1 MFSILHFGYDLTH
14 LIFLIP
20 FCGVNESVFQHL
32 KMAFWSYL
40 FTNLIEYFI
49 EKEKILKKDNFWYPR
64 LLTTIIVPWFVI
76 LVWYLVPALIG
87 KLKSTGLEIIWA
99 IFTTYISGIMGG
111 VIEKNFENHSFNL
124 KIKIL
129 ILILFIIS
137 AFLYIRFTYSP
148 PWIDLFENPET
159 L

>member
-1 MFSILHFGYDLTH
+1 
-14 LIFLIP
+14 
-20 FCGVNESVFQHL
+20 
-32 KMAFWSYL
+32 
-40 FTNLIEYFI
+40 
-49 EKEKILKKDNFWYPR
+49 
-64 LLTTIIVPWFVI
+64 
-76 LVWYLVPALIG
+76 
-87 KLKSTGLEIIWA
+87 
-99 IFTTYISGIMGG
+99 MGG

>member
-1 MFSILHFGYDLTH
+1 MKGKNH
-14 LIFLIP
+14 
-20 FCGVNESVFQHL
+20 
-32 KMAFWSYL
+32 
-40 FTNLIEYFI
+40 
-49 EKEKILKKDNFWYPR
+49 KKDNFWYPR